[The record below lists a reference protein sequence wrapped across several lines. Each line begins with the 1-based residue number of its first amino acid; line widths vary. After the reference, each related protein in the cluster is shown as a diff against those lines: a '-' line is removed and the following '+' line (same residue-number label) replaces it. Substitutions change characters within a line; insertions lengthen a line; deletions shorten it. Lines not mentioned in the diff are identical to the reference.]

1 MSDTLKNKRQSDL
14 LWNQNTDSRLQ
25 PDAAL
30 KRLINRERKSQSFSI
45 ISLHPWMNL
54 GGRTSTNMHV
64 TNYWDFPYLSL
75 PLLLRLFSTQWSIS
89 PPSPPRMLWQILHL
103 PSAVQVSYLL
113 QVLLYYAMAE
123 PMAAWKCHVEI
134 GVNQHCL
141 EEPEGADTCWSWATC
156 LQKGLAGKT
165 GPGFE
170 FRVSESVNFPKISV
184 T

>member
-1 MSDTLKNKRQSDL
+1 MSGTLKNKRQSDL

-75 PLLLRLFSTQWSIS
+75 PLLLRLLHPVIHFAPITTTHVVTNPASSI
-89 PPSPPRMLWQILHL
+89 
-103 PSAVQVSYLL
+103 
-113 QVLLYYAMAE
+113 
-123 PMAAWKCHVEI
+123 C
-134 GVNQHCL
+134 C
-141 EEPEGADTCWSWATC
+141 
-156 LQKGLAGKT
+156 
-165 GPGFE
+165 PGFLSAAGPALLCHGRAHGSLKVPCWNWCKSALLGRARGCRHLLKLSHLFAKGTCRQNRARLWVSS
-170 FRVSESVNFPKISV
+170 FRKC
-184 T
+184 